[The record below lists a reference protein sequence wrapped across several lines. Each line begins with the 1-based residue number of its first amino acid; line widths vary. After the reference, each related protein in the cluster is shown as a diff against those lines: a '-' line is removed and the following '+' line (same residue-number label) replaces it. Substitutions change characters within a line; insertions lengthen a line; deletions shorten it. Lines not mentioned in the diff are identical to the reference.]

1 MNNKLIQIG
10 IIYAI
15 ALTYALI
22 LTGDFLLA
30 VIIIVLAIYH
40 ITSLRSLDS
49 EHIKDKDT
57 SVRSLQY
64 RLNKTIQEK
73 EATLE
78 QILSLSDS
86 FSFGLMM
93 IDEEGKIVISNKDMM
108 HFFGI
113 DLKGKSYIELQS
125 VNKLYD
131 FVHQSFILE
140 SSLRRQIHH
149 KPYDF
154 DLISTPL
161 FENHLFKGCFVII
174 HDISMLKN
182 AEKYQ
187 KRFTADVSHELKTPL
202 STIKGF
208 SEILLRDTD
217 IDIEKRTEFL
227 RFIQDE
233 SLRMEILL
241 RDLTVIA
248 QMDRVD
254 FELELANINIHE
266 LVNET
271 ASRLV
276 PKLEEKGLV
285 FSANLEPAIM
295 MVDSYK
301 MQQVV
306 TNLINNAINYT
317 DEGSIH
323 IEGYIE
329 DNEYVIKVIDTGIGI
344 KKKQRE
350 KIFTRFYRVD
360 KTRSRN
366 TGGSGLGLS
375 ITKNVILCH
384 GGTIQ
389 VESELGKGSTFIVKL
404 PIKNIN

>member
-10 IIYAI
+10 IIYSL
-15 ALTYALI
+15 ALAYALI
-22 LTGDFLLA
+22 LTGDLLLA

-40 ITSLRSLDS
+40 ITSLRNLDS

-93 IDEEGKIVISNKDMM
+93 IDEEGRIVISNKDMM
-108 HFFGI
+108 HYFGI
-113 DLKGKSYIELQS
+113 DFKGKSYSELQS
-125 VNKLYD
+125 VSKLYD

-140 SSLRRQIHH
+140 SALRRQIHY

-161 FENHLFKGCFVII
+161 FENQLFKGCFVII

-217 IDIEKRTEFL
+217 IDPKKRIEFL
-227 RFIQDE
+227 RLIQDE
-233 SLRMEILL
+233 SLRMEVLL
-241 RDLTVIA
+241 RDLSVIA

-254 FELELANINIHE
+254 FELELSTINIDE
-266 LVNET
+266 LINET
-271 ASRLV
+271 ASRLI
-276 PKLEEKGLV
+276 PKLERKGLDYS
-285 FSANLEPAIM
+285 FDLEPASM
-295 MVDSYK
+295 TLDTYK
-301 MQQVV
+301 MQQVI
-306 TNLINNAINYT
+306 TNLIDNAINYT
-317 DEGSIH
+317 DEGFVRVQGE
-323 IEGYIE
+323 IEN
-329 DNEYVIKVIDTGIGI
+329 NEYVVKVIDTGIGI
-344 KKKQRE
+344 KKKQSE

-360 KTRSRN
+360 KTRSRD

-375 ITKNVILCH
+375 ITKNVIIRH

-389 VESELGKGSTFIVKL
+389 VDSEFGKGSTFIVRL
-404 PIKNIN
+404 PLENGN

>member
-10 IIYAI
+10 IIYTL
-15 ALTYALI
+15 ALIYALFLTSDLI
-22 LTGDFLLA
+22 LAL
-30 VIIIVLAIYH
+30 VIIVLAIYH
-40 ITSLRSLDS
+40 ITSLRNLDN

-64 RLNKTIQEK
+64 RLNKSIQEK

-93 IDEEGKIVISNKDMM
+93 IDEEGKVVISNKDMT
-108 HFFGI
+108 HFFGV
-113 DLKGKSYIELQS
+113 DFQGKMYTDLQS
-125 VNKLYD
+125 VSKLYD

-140 SSLRRQIHH
+140 SALRRQIHY

-161 FENHLFKGCFVII
+161 FENHLFKGCFIII

-208 SEILLRDTD
+208 SEILLRDTNME
-217 IDIEKRTEFL
+217 EKQRNEFL
-227 RFIQDE
+227 KLIQDE

-241 RDLTVIA
+241 RDLTMIA

-254 FELELANINIHE
+254 FELELLSININE
-266 LVNET
+266 L
-271 ASRLV
+271 
-276 PKLEEKGLV
+276 
-285 FSANLEPAIM
+285 I
-295 MVDSYK
+295 
-301 MQQVV
+301 
-306 TNLINNAINYT
+306 
-317 DEGSIH
+317 
-323 IEGYIE
+323 
-329 DNEYVIKVIDTGIGI
+329 
-344 KKKQRE
+344 
-350 KIFTRFYRVD
+350 
-360 KTRSRN
+360 
-366 TGGSGLGLS
+366 
-375 ITKNVILCH
+375 
-384 GGTIQ
+384 
-389 VESELGKGSTFIVKL
+389 
-404 PIKNIN
+404 